1 MISNEKPS
9 PFGPKPYSK
18 QSPVLQADILLSKK
32 LQVEQKTFI
41 LSLKENPRG
50 RFLSVTENTRG
61 GHEMIIIPA
70 GGLEEFKKIFGDMV
84 KAASETPGKGEADPL
99 DGNR

>member
-9 PFGPKPYSK
+9 PFGLQPYSK
-18 QSPVLQADILLSKK
+18 QNPTLQADILLSKE
-32 LQVEQKTFI
+32 LQVERKTFI
-41 LSLKENPRG
+41 LSLKENSRG
-50 RFLSVTENTRG
+50 RFLSVTENTRS

-70 GGLEEFKKIFGDMV
+70 GGLEEFKKVFADMV
-84 KAASETPGKGEADPL
+84 KAASQTPREGEADPL